1 MRSIVFEFLKNR
13 KLWIV
18 PPLLIGVAAI
28 LIAPMLK
35 NKPAQVEVHERAAK
49 VRAIEI
55 IPMAVVP
62 RAIGYGTVASG
73 RTWDAVAEV
82 AGQVAWVSDKLKN
95 GRTVQAG
102 TELLRIED
110 ADYRLAL
117 AQIEAQMKSA
127 DVKDKTTRT
136 SLAIAERDFDLVKA
150 DYDRK
155 KGLATKGAVSKTSVE
170 TAERQILNTQS
181 QVQNLRNTLEL
192 NAVEHL
198 ALAAQKASA
207 ELNLQRTHIIAPFDV
222 RITNVK
228 IGQAQ
233 YANKGQQVF
242 TGDGIDVAEI
252 EAQFPVGILRP
263 LIRAVT
269 MNNSDTQEGVMA
281 LSANVRLRTATHVVE
296 WPARID
302 RATGAID
309 PQTQSLGV
317 VVAIDKPTEQA
328 SPGQRPR
335 LLRNTFVEVELIA
348 PALEKQI
355 VVPLSSLHGG
365 KIYVVDGENRLA
377 IRKVKTVFSQMGF
390 AVLKG
395 GIKPGEQVITS
406 DLPSAIEGMLL
417 DPQDDKKSKRKMVSE
432 ATGKEPRK

>member
-1 MRSIVFEFLKNR
+1 MGSSFFQFLKNR

-28 LIAPMLK
+28 LLAPMLK
-35 NKPAQVEVHERAAK
+35 SKPAQVEVQERATK
-49 VRAIEI
+49 VRAIKI
-55 IPMAVVP
+55 TPMAVVP
-62 RAIGYGTVASG
+62 RAVGYGTVASG

-82 AGQVAWVSDKLKN
+82 AGQVAWVSDELKN
-95 GRTVQAG
+95 GRTVPAG
-102 TELLRIED
+102 TELLLIED

-117 AQIEAQMKSA
+117 AQIEAQIKSA

-136 SLAIAERDFDLVKA
+136 SLAIAEKDFKLVKA
-150 DYDRK
+150 DYERK
-155 KGLATKGAVSKTSVE
+155 KGLAAKGAVSKTSVE
-170 TAERQILNTQS
+170 TAERQILNAQS
-181 QVQNLRNTLEL
+181 QVQNLRNTQEL
-192 NAVEHL
+192 NAVERL
-198 ALAAQKASA
+198 ALVAQKASA
-207 ELNLQRTHIIAPFDV
+207 ELNLQRTHMIAPFDV
-222 RITNVK
+222 RITDVK

-233 YANKGQQVF
+233 YANKGQQLF

-252 EAQFPVGILRP
+252 EAQFPIGILRP

-269 MNNSDTQEGVMA
+269 QNRAETQEGLMA
-281 LSANVRLRTATHVVE
+281 LSAMVRLRTATHEVE

-328 SPGQRPR
+328 SPGKRPR

-355 VVPLSSLHGG
+355 VVPLSSLHNG
-365 KIYVVDGENRLA
+365 KIYVVDEENRLA
-377 IRKVKTVFSQMGF
+377 IRKVKVSFSQMGF
-390 AVLKG
+390 AILKS
-395 GIKPGEQVITS
+395 GIKPGEQIVTS
-406 DLPSAIEGMLL
+406 DLPSALEGMLL
-417 DPQDDKKSKRKMVSE
+417 APQDDKKTKRKMVTE
-432 ATGKEPRK
+432 ATGKEPQK